1 MFHEGQAQICGSNR
15 GKEMLE
21 EKKINATPNYAVT
34 IHLSYRRTNTTLL
47 ALLTYM

>member
-34 IHLSYRRTNTTLL
+34 IHFCHIDEPTPPYWPS
-47 ALLTYM
+47 